1 MLSLSR
7 ARALSLSPS
16 FPPSLSLPLSLA
28 LTLSLFA
35 VVRVKSIL
43 RRRRGTTQRRRRAYL
58 GVDRPLAR
66 EDRLEVRD
74 VRLARDRRD
83 ERRGRAPREQL
94 NPTPGGTRPRH
105 TRDRARNRE
114 VLQRRGDRTHR
125 RSPSS
130 KRKRRAPTPG
140 AGTGAGANQSKP
152 NQTKPH
158 HTTQRTKQPA
168 RRDATRARARR
179 GESRGARAS
188 TCSSRH
194 GFEDDPTCSQSTPT
208 KKGCCASSCTPVRAP
223 SRRVGSLTSSRLV
236 TRSG

>member
-1 MLSLSR
+1 MLSLSL

-58 GVDRPLAR
+58 GADRPLTR

-94 NPTPGGTRPRH
+94 NPTPGDTRPRH

-130 KRKRRAPTPG
+130 KRGRRAPTPD
-140 AGTGAGANQSKP
+140 ADTGAGANQSKP
-152 NQTKPH
+152 KQTKPNQ
-158 HTTQRTKQPA
+158 TTPHSAQNNQRGVTRRARACAAASRGVFALRRVLRATGLRMIRPA
-168 RRDATRARARR
+168 PSRRRRRRVAARARARPCAR
-179 GESRGARAS
+179 RAGA
-188 TCSSRH
+188 
-194 GFEDDPTCSQSTPT
+194 
-208 KKGCCASSCTPVRAP
+208 
-223 SRRVGSLTSSRLV
+223 
-236 TRSG
+236 SGP